1 MLQKP
6 ILSGRLGKWAYAL
19 TEYDLGYMPL
29 KAMKGQVIADFIV
42 DHSVGMEEV
51 LCVNNA
57 KTWFMSF
64 DGSMCNQVQGIGC
77 FIRSTHAMEHE
88 LSIRLEFECT
98 NNQAEYK
105 ALISG
110 LEVLASMGVKEVET
124 FGDLKLVVQQIN
136 EESQC
141 LDGVW
146 NGYREKCMDM
156 LKMMDKFSM
165 SHVSQE
171 DNVRANMLAQQAS
184 GYDVW
189 RGKFDVKREPTSC
202 DVLVTDQ
209 SNGDLG
215 HGGRAMMSDWRHALI
230 ECINNPSHTRDI
242 KVRRQA
248 LKYTLVNGE
257 LYWRTIEG
265 VLLRCLSEEESKVVM
280 GEVHKGLCDS
290 H

>member
-1 MLQKP
+1 
-6 ILSGRLGKWAYAL
+6 
-19 TEYDLGYMPL
+19 
-29 KAMKGQVIADFIV
+29 
-42 DHSVGMEEV
+42 
-51 LCVNNA
+51 
-57 KTWFMSF
+57 
-64 DGSMCNQVQGIGC
+64 
-77 FIRSTHAMEHE
+77 
-88 LSIRLEFECT
+88 
-98 NNQAEYK
+98 
-105 ALISG
+105 
-110 LEVLASMGVKEVET
+110 
-124 FGDLKLVVQQIN
+124 
-136 EESQC
+136 
-141 LDGVW
+141 
-146 NGYREKCMDM
+146 MDM